1 MRTEDLIVFNCN
13 NTYANLLSAAIGAA
27 ATLAAVFLGRAFEVL
42 GLAKQ
47 VLELMLEQ
55 ARK

>member
-1 MRTEDLIVFNCN
+1 MFNSN
-13 NTYANLLSAAIGAA
+13 NAHANLLSAAIGAA